1 MLAAS
6 ERARVLRIITIVSAA
21 NGKQIP
27 NPTLTHTHT
36 HQEERQIPYKQA
48 PSFLEASSC
57 REEEGPSLHEQKIG
71 EKALENLEA
80 KRNVER
86 QGSL

>member
-6 ERARVLRIITIVSAA
+6 ERERVLRIITIVSAA

-27 NPTLTHTHT
+27 NPTLTHIHT
-36 HQEERQIPYKQA
+36 PSRETNPVQAEA

-57 REEEGPSLHEQKIG
+57 SEEEGPSLHEQKIE
-71 EKALENLEA
+71 EKTKSRSETQRGAT
-80 KRNVER
+80 R
-86 QGSL
+86 